1 MKDILVAL
9 TGKDADDVALSAAHD
24 LGKPFG
30 AHITAVRA
38 SLDAKGIQH
47 VAIKLGSAGILEDYL
62 SHLRRAEAQNTHKA
76 KAAFERMCAVYQV
89 ACAKHP
95 GAAGVTASWKELSGD
110 PLLSLIPE
118 ARFHDLTVVA
128 RGDGYDCAD
137 LGGVLLVSGR
147 PLLLIPPSQPA
158 VTLGTVVI
166 AWKDTREAAHAV
178 TAAMPLLAKARRV
191 IVVAVSEGKGSQLEH
206 GAHAAAELLRWHGI
220 EAEAATVD
228 PGHEKAVDSLFHFGR
243 EHDAGLLVMGGY
255 GHSRLRE
262 IVFGGFTRQV
272 LKRAPMPVFL
282 CH

>member
-24 LGKPFG
+24 IGKPFSS
-30 AHITAVRA
+30 HITAVHA

-62 SHLRRAEAQNTHKA
+62 KHLQKAEVESTHKA
-76 KAAFERMCAVYQV
+76 KAAFDRMCAVYHV
-89 ACAKHP
+89 TYAKD
-95 GAAGVTASWKELSGD
+95 AGSTGMTASWKELSGD

-128 RGDGYDCAD
+128 REDGYDCAD
-137 LGGVLLVSGR
+137 LGGILLGSGR

-158 VTLGTVVI
+158 VALDTVVV

-178 TAAMPLLAKARRV
+178 TAAMPILAKARRV
-191 IVVAVSEGKGSQLEH
+191 IVAAVNEDEATGQEH
-206 GAHAAAELLRWHGI
+206 GARATAQLLRWHGI
-220 EAEAATVD
+220 EAEATTVD
-228 PGHEKAVDSLFHFGR
+228 PGHEKAVDALFHIAR
-243 EHDAGLLVMGGY
+243 EHEAGLLVMGGY

-272 LKRAPMPVFL
+272 LTRAPMPVFL